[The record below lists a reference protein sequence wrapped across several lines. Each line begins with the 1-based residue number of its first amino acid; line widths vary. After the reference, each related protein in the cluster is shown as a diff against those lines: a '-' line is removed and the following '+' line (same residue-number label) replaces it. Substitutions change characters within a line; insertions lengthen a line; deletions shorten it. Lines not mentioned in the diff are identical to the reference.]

1 MITTKTNSKI
11 AFIIGNNEM
20 TKKFRTTSLALSV
33 SLALSSYNV
42 AAAAEQSVS
51 AEDENIE
58 KISVLGSRVS
68 TRTITDSAVPV
79 DIITADDLTKSGFT
93 ELGQSL
99 QASAPSFNF
108 SRTQVSDG
116 SDLFRPA
123 TLRGL
128 QPDQTLVLVNG
139 KRRHNQ
145 AIFGLNGTVGA
156 GAAGTDMNAI
166 PLIALKDVQVLRDG
180 AAAQYGSDAIAGVI
194 NLSLR
199 DSTNVTTGYI

>member
-1 MITTKTNSKI
+1 
-11 AFIIGNNEM
+11 M
-20 TKKFRTTSLALSV
+20 TKKFRNHTLALGI
-33 SLALSSYNV
+33 SLALSSYSFI
-42 AAAAEQSVS
+42 AAAEQSAS
-51 AEDENIE
+51 AEIDNVE
-58 KISVLGSRVS
+58 KISILGTRVS

-79 DIITADDLTKSGFT
+79 DIITADDLSRSGFT

-156 GAAGTDMNAI
+156 GAAGTDMNACLLYTS
-166 PLIALKDVQVLRDG
+166 PSPRD
-180 AAAQYGSDAIAGVI
+180 
-194 NLSLR
+194 
-199 DSTNVTTGYI
+199 